1 MMLKILTLT
10 GGEHE
15 IDVEPTD
22 KIETIKEKLEEI
34 EGIPL
39 QQQRLIYQGKK
50 LKDDQTINSYKLKGG
65 TVIHLVVALRGG
77 TNIVSQSSHFVKPL
91 VGQCITVSLD

>member
-1 MMLKILTLT
+1 MLKILTLT

-15 IDVEPTD
+15 IDVEPSD
-22 KIETIKEKLEEI
+22 KIQIIKEKLEEI

-77 TNIVSQSSHFVKPL
+77 MSVLKYFVKTF
-91 VGQCITVSLD
+91 VMSV